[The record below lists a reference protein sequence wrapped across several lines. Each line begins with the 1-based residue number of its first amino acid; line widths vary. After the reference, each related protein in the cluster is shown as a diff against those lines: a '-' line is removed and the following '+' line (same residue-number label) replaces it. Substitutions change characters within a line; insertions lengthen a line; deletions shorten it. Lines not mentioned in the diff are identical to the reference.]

1 MERISIFN
9 YEAFYL
15 DHLEGNLNEEDTAL
29 LLNFLS
35 DHPELALEFE
45 DLPTLSLEEEES
57 VVPSF
62 EHLKQIDYD
71 NDVISISNLETFA
84 IAHSEKQL
92 SAKKELELTAF
103 ISKNEEAK
111 ELVAVYNS
119 VKLIADT
126 TVVFDQKASLKR
138 RTAIPLWRYAAI
150 AASIVGV
157 VFAVQ
162 VWNSNGNSINSN
174 VVAFDFLDNRFEDEN
189 LRVIS
194 SGNNGSNNHAYEAS
208 LSEVPNNGTI
218 SPQNLSIQKKPSV
231 VRKADNLQF
240 AHLEKRK
247 PQMRVDHQQDDIRIV
262 EHPLHP
268 VNQSADVEPTIA
280 VAYNDMHNPIKPITN
295 RLSEFT
301 QKEIDLRTAKATE
314 ERKGGFYLKIG
325 SLEIDHPGRKVKNA
339 N

>member
-35 DHPELALEFE
+35 DHPELALEVD
-45 DLPTLSLEEEES
+45 DLPTLSSEEEES

-71 NDVISISNLETFA
+71 NDVISIANLETFA
-84 IAHSEKQL
+84 IAHTEKQL
-92 SAKKELELTAF
+92 SEVKENELSAF
-103 ISKNEEAK
+103 IANNEEAK
-111 ELVAVYNS
+111 ALINVYESSKLVP
-119 VKLIADT
+119 DT
-126 TVVFDQKASLKR
+126 SIVFNDKESLKR
-138 RTAIPLWRYAAI
+138 RTVIPIWRYAAI

-174 VVAFDFLDNRFEDEN
+174 IVAFDFLDNRYQDEN
-189 LRVIS
+189 FRVIS
-194 SGNNGSNNHAYEAS
+194 SGSKGSSSNENEVS
-208 LSEVPNNGTI
+208 LNDQPNNGAI
-218 SPQNLSIQKKPSV
+218 DFRKPSIQKNIPI
-231 VRKADNLQF
+231 VRKADNFQF

-247 PQMRVDHQQDDIRIV
+247 PQMHVDHQQDDIRIV

-268 VNQSADVEPTIA
+268 VNQTSDSEPTVAI
-280 VAYNDMHNPIKPITN
+280 AYNDMHNPIKPITN